1 MTLRDTGH
9 KSDPCSGHKMSDI
22 QGSHDL
28 HARHSVGMSRD
39 KFWLSLTLTIP
50 IAFWSTDVQHWLRYT
65 APTFPGSKLI
75 PPILGTVVF
84 FYGALGFICGAWGE
98 LADPRR

>member
-1 MTLRDTGH
+1 MLGSQDVRYSRGH
-9 KSDPCSGHKMSDI
+9 DR
-22 QGSHDL
+22 
-28 HARHSVGMSRD
+28 HAGHSVAMSRD
-39 KFWLSLTLTIP
+39 KFWLSLTLTIRVVY
-50 IAFWSTDVQHWLRYT
+50 WSTDVQYWLRYT

-84 FYGALGFICGAWGE
+84 FYGTLVFIRGAWGE